1 MSITIDDLD
10 EPVTQKLRLRASSHG
25 RSIAAEAREILMQ
38 AVAGTDLPA
47 PTIQPPTTPEEM
59 RERLL
64 AVTGIWKERTGGK
77 TTDEIMRE
85 LRGDD

>member
-1 MSITIDDLD
+1 MSITIDDLG

-25 RSIAAEAREILMQ
+25 RSIAAEAREILTQ
-38 AVAGTDLPA
+38 AVVGADSPA

-64 AVTGIWKERTGGK
+64 AVRGLWKGRG
-77 TTDEIMRE
+77 TTDELMR
-85 LRGDD
+85 LTRGED

>member
-10 EPVTQKLRLRASSHG
+10 EPVTQKLRLRASRHG
-25 RSIAAEAREILMQ
+25 RSIAAEAREILTL
-38 AVAGTDLPA
+38 AVAGTDLTAPA
-47 PTIQPPTTPEEM
+47 IQPPTTPEEM

-64 AVTGIWKERTGGK
+64 AVRGIWKDRTGGK
-77 TTDEIMRE
+77 STDEIMKD